1 MYSVLLAALG
11 LLVAATSAD
20 DSDNI
25 TTSAETDVPPD
36 WATNDALQMNLSTP
50 GAQPNPLQFTVIP
63 LIPSAGTN
71 QSSSSFV
78 RLFPEVCY
86 CLGLDA
92 NKPAKSLNI
101 NGNMIAIDV
110 SNFNKVNEPNDV
122 AYVSCDNDNTS
133 SSTLIST
140 NKMLNDLISAKPKA
154 IVLYSLADTWCSL
167 NFQNTPTFL
176 NILSMAD
183 SGEAQSVLGALN
195 GTANGRVVNV
205 SITGNST
212 VDDPNGNPSPGGGS
226 SSSVAMSVLY
236 TITGLITLL
245 FLVIIATGAIRAH
258 RYPER
263 YGPRRALGGRPRQ
276 SRAKGLARAVLETL
290 PIVKFNNQESAKPDP
305 ELELDSATTD
315 GRDTRTQKSASILT
329 EDARPEAAA
338 AATGGSET
346 KETALVAEAHG
357 AADAS
362 TAPVGNVGCSICTED
377 FKEGEDMRVLPCNHQ
392 FHPTCIDPW
401 LLNVSGTCPLCRLDL
416 RPDAAE
422 NGDRPATDRTSTL
435 PPPLALE
442 GEDVEGNHPHH
453 RNRVS
458 RFFDINRLRQA
469 TAEEQIEALRQM
481 RSTRQDDAEAHGA
494 SGGASTGHDA
504 EGERGQRAHLS
515 AKLKEKFRIR
525 TRARSPERRDS

>member
-1 MYSVLLAALG
+1 
-11 LLVAATSAD
+11 
-20 DSDNI
+20 
-25 TTSAETDVPPD
+25 
-36 WATNDALQMNLSTP
+36 MNLSTP
-50 GAQPNPLQFTVIP
+50 GGQTNPLQYTVIP
-63 LIPSAGTN
+63 LIPNAGTN
-71 QSSSSFV
+71 QSSSNF
-78 RLFPEVCY
+78 
-86 CLGLDA
+86 
-92 NKPAKSLNI
+92 SLNI
-101 NGNMIAIDV
+101 DGNMIATDV
-110 SNFNKVNEPNDV
+110 SNFIKVNKPNDV
-122 AYVSCDNDNTS
+122 AYLSCDNPS
-133 SSTLIST
+133 SGTFIST
-140 NKMLNDLISAKPKA
+140 NTMLNDLVNANPKA
-154 IVLYSLADTWCSL
+154 IVLYSLAGTWCSL
-167 NFQNTPTFL
+167 NFQNPPAFS

-183 SGEAQSVLGALN
+183 SGEAQNVLSFLN

-212 VDDPNGNPSPGGGS
+212 VGDPNGNPSGSTGS

-245 FLVIIATGAIRAH
+245 FLIIIATGAIRAH

-305 ELELDSATTD
+305 ELELDTATTD

-329 EDARPEAAA
+329 EDPRHEAAT
-338 AATGGSET
+338 AATGGGET
-346 KETALVAEAHG
+346 KEPVPVAESHG
-357 AADAS
+357 AADAG
-362 TAPVGNVGCSICTED
+362 TNPVGNVGCSICTED

-392 FHPTCIDPW
+392 FHPNCIDPW

-422 NGDRPATDRTSTL
+422 NNDRPATDRSSTL

-442 GEDVEGNHPHH
+442 GEDGEGSHPHH
-453 RNRVS
+453 RNRIS

-469 TAEEQIEALRQM
+469 TTEEQIEALRQM
-481 RSTRQDDAEAHGA
+481 RSTRQNDTEAHGA
-494 SGGASTGHDA
+494 SGDAGGVHDA

-525 TRARSPERRDS
+525 TRARSPERRDG